1 MRKKRT
7 VVADENQLG
16 FDFGFTQQ
24 FDAIERLNAQLDT
37 PDTNDNQGFQHA
49 DRQNPSAVS
58 YTHLTLPTS
67 DLV

>member
-37 PDTNDNQGFQHA
+37 PDTNDNQGFQ
-49 DRQNPSAVS
+49 PVS
-58 YTHLTLPTS
+58 YTHLTLPTKA
-67 DLV
+67 